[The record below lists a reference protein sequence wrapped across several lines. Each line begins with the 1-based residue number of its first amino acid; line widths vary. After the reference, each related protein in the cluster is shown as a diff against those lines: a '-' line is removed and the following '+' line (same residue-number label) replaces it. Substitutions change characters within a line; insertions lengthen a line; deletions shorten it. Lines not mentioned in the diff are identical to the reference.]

1 MGAEITLR
9 SCFNPALQ
17 PYEARYTANL
27 LRAMSGKNSLAK
39 QLVGTPLQDDKS
51 CNEPPPD
58 PGAMSAERSQRMR
71 DHVEPIS

>member
-1 MGAEITLR
+1 MEAEITLR

-39 QLVGTPLQDDKS
+39 RLVGTPLQGGKS
-51 CNEPPPD
+51 CHEPLPDRSEMTAEPP
-58 PGAMSAERSQRMR
+58 QRMR
-71 DHVEPIS
+71 DPADPIS